1 MKEVSGKSEEQSA
14 EKSYVIE
21 LTMDRTGIFDLEYV
35 YIRDELSSVNISGG
49 LGFYTFQPC
58 VKSLIGKRNKAEERR
73 DRHAYHYHNQ
83 Q

>member
-49 LGFYTFQPC
+49 LGFYTFQP
-58 VKSLIGKRNKAEERR
+58 
-73 DRHAYHYHNQ
+73 
-83 Q
+83 